1 MQIIKLNQASA
12 EWRNMRI
19 GKITGSKL
27 KDIVVKRGTDEK
39 IGFYEL
45 IADRLSTGNTT
56 EDNEESPLERGHR
69 LEPEAIEV
77 FEEETKLEVERDVG
91 LCVHDIH
98 KNIAVSPDGL
108 IIKDHKFKEAVEVK
122 CLSSARHLE
131 AFITKEIP
139 DEYLPQVYQYFIVNE
154 DLEKLYFVFYDPR
167 IMVKPIHW
175 LEVHRE
181 DIVDQIKFYMDYQ
194 IQTLAKVDEWVNKL
208 SF

>member
-1 MQIIKLNQASA
+1 MKIIKLNQASA
-12 EWRNMRI
+12 EWRNLRI

-27 KDIVVKRGTDEK
+27 KDIVVKRGTEEK

-45 IADRLSTGNTT
+45 IADRLSTGNDI
-56 EDNEESPLERGHR
+56 EDGESPLERGQR
-69 LEPEAIEV
+69 LEPEALEV
-77 FEEETKLEVERDVG
+77 FQEETKLEVERDVG
-91 LCVHDIH
+91 LCMHDTH
-98 KNIAVSPDGL
+98 PNIAVSPDGL
-108 IIKDHKFKEAVEVK
+108 IIKNRKFKEAVEVK
-122 CLSSARHLE
+122 CLSSARHIE

-175 LEVHRE
+175 IEVNRE
-181 DIVDQIKFYMDYQ
+181 DIKDQIKFYFDYQ
-194 IQTLAKVDEWVNKL
+194 VQVLEKVDDWVTKL